1 MPRSLPCG
9 SHVEESMKLR
19 ICVAEPKQDKADDRS
34 LKTLYRSG
42 RLRIE
47 GSADIR
53 TVALDDG
60 RQVFF
65 AGQLVGVRNRQGEI
79 TVPTSL
85 PDALKSLVGAG
96 PPEKCRERMEGR
108 FLVAVAG
115 PGAQCRIFADPFG
128 QRDLYY
134 RFDPKQSCFVSDL
147 SLLPGKADRDG
158 YDPAAMAH
166 TLCVYGFRPPK
177 RHTLYRGVRRLGVGE
192 TVEISGREIR
202 IAEIPFAPIR
212 TAAFT
217 DRELD
222 EYADLFLEA
231 MKARG
236 SRYGNVVYLSSGWD
250 STAILAALVHL
261 FGSRRVRCVI
271 GCMKYAERSGVINP
285 FEVKRARAVAD
296 YFGVPLDVVDFDYR
310 SRRIIEHVERWRQA
324 LKSHHIASGA
334 AINHTV
340 LADYVARTTPGGEA
354 VFAGEI
360 SDGVHNLGF
369 SQFIT
374 LFHPVLEFRQYA
386 DKMASYLF
394 GPSFLALFQNG
405 KYQEDPIYNLFR
417 QRAGGALFD
426 EPAANAVGRNRQL
439 LASFFL
445 RPNRLPLWSLRN
457 CEMLTDKGVRL
468 YSREMESAYLESAA
482 RQLTPETLYAWYIR
496 LYNSFHWQGSTIAP
510 LGITAEAQGFDMHL
524 PFWDSGLHEFLS
536 AMPETW
542 GRGLDLNPTKYPLK
556 WMLRNR
562 IDYPMHLQVG
572 PHAYLYDVEPAFSH
586 GAEMVYGSGF
596 APHFKQGLRT
606 GAWRDL
612 VSKDVF
618 NLPYIEGIVKRYL
631 GGVEVRGTELR
642 DLIPLC
648 WLSLVGWY
656 GQA

>member
-1 MPRSLPCG
+1 MSYRSLE
-9 SHVEESMKLR
+9 EESMKLR
-19 ICVAEPKQDKADDRS
+19 IRVADPKKDKAGDRS

-42 RLRIE
+42 RLLVE
-47 GSADIR
+47 GTADIR
-53 TVALDDG
+53 TVELDDG

-65 AGQLVGVRNRQGEI
+65 AGQLVGVKNGRGEL
-79 TVPTSL
+79 TVPAGLSE
-85 PDALKSLVGAG
+85 ALKSLLGAY
-96 PPEKCRERMEGR
+96 PPEVCRERMEGR
-108 FLVAVAG
+108 FLVVVAG
-115 PGAQCRIFADPFG
+115 PGAQCRIFTDPFG

-134 RFDPKQSCFVSDL
+134 RHDDKQPCFASDL
-147 SLLPGKADRDG
+147 SLLPGRAARDG

-166 TLCVYGFRPPK
+166 TLCVYGLRPPK
-177 RHTLYRGVRRLGVGE
+177 RHTLYRGVRRLGIGE
-192 TVEISGREIR
+192 TVEINGREIR
-202 IAEIPFAPIR
+202 ITESPFKPVR
-212 TAAFT
+212 TASFT
-217 DRELD
+217 EREHD

-236 SRYGNVVYLSSGWD
+236 SRHGNVVYLSSGWD

-271 GCMKYAERSGVINP
+271 ACMKYSERSGVINP
-285 FEVKRARAVAD
+285 FEMKRAQAVAD
-296 YFGVPLDVVDFDYR
+296 YYGIPLEVVDFDYR
-310 SRRIIEHVERWRQA
+310 DKRIIEHVERWRPV
-324 LKSHHIASGA
+324 LKSHQLASGA
-334 AINHTV
+334 AVNLTV
-340 LADYVARTTPGGEA
+340 LAEYVRRTATGGEA
-354 VFAGEI
+354 VFSGEI

-374 LFHPVLEFRQYA
+374 MFHPVLEFREYA

-394 GPSFLALFQNG
+394 GPSFLTLFQSG
-405 KYQEDPIYNLFR
+405 KHQEDPIYSLFR
-417 QRAGGALFD
+417 QRAGGTLFD
-426 EPAANAVGRNRQL
+426 EPADSATGRSRQL
-439 LASFFL
+439 FASFFL

-468 YSREMESAYLESAA
+468 YSREMESAYLGTAA
-482 RQLTPETLYAWYIR
+482 RQVTPETLYAWHIH

-510 LGITAEAQGFDMHL
+510 LGVTAEALGFDMHL
-524 PFWDSGLHEFLS
+524 PYWDSGLHEFLS
-536 AMPETW
+536 AMPENW

-556 WMLRNR
+556 RMLQNR

-572 PHAYLYDVEPAFSH
+572 PHSYLYDVEPTFSH

-596 APHFKQGLRT
+596 APHFKQGLRS

-612 VSKDVF
+612 LSKDVF

-631 GGVEVRGTELR
+631 GGTEVRGAELR

-656 GQA
+656 GN